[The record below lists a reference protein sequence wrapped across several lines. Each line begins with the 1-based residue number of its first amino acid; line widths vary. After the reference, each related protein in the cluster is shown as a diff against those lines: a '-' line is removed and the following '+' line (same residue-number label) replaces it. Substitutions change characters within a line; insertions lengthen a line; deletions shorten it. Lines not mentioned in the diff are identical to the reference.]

1 MAKTKQTDIP
11 QHFTVVEAAA
21 PFPCMRGRNMFCV
34 ADDCGDPMS
43 DEAIADE
50 LEIKG
55 TLHSR
60 QVKVVEIMRN
70 IVPVTMSNVYVSD
83 NGSAHIMV
91 DEYFA
96 TKPGCQAVA
105 DELNRRYADMVA
117 KKEKKRNGKGTR

>member
-1 MAKTKQTDIP
+1 MAKTKQPGI
-11 QHFTVVEAAA
+11 QSRFTVVEAAA
-21 PFPCMRGRNMFCV
+21 PFPCMRGRKMFCI
-34 ADDCGDPMS
+34 ADDRGEPMS

-60 QVKVVEIMRN
+60 QVKVVEVMRS
-70 IVPVTMSNVYVSD
+70 IVPVTMSYVYVSD
-83 NGSAHIMV
+83 NGPAHIMV

-96 TKPGCQAVA
+96 SKPGCQRVA

-117 KKEKKRNGKGTR
+117 KKEKRNGKRTR

>member
-21 PFPCMRGRNMFCV
+21 PFPSKKDRKMFCI

-60 QVKVVEIMRN
+60 QVKVVEVMRS
-70 IVPVTMSNVYVSD
+70 IVPVTMSHVYVSD
-83 NGSAHIMV
+83 NGPAHIMV

-96 TKPGCQAVA
+96 AKPGCQKVA
-105 DELNRRYADMVA
+105 DKLNRLYADMVA
-117 KKEKKRNGKGTR
+117 KKEKRNGKGTR

>member
-1 MAKTKQTDIP
+1 
-11 QHFTVVEAAA
+11 
-21 PFPCMRGRNMFCV
+21 MFCV

-60 QVKVVEIMRN
+60 QVKVVEIMRS
-70 IVPVTMSNVYVSD
+70 IVPVTMSHVYVSD
-83 NGSAHIMV
+83 NGPAHIMV

-96 TKPGCQAVA
+96 SKPGCQKVA

-117 KKEKKRNGKGTR
+117 KQEKRNGKGTH

>member
-21 PFPCMRGRNMFCV
+21 PFPCMRGRNMFCI
-34 ADDCGDPMS
+34 ADDQGEPMS

-70 IVPVTMSNVYVSD
+70 IVPVPMSFVYVSN
-83 NGSAHIMV
+83 NGPAHMMV
-91 DEYFA
+91 DDYFA
-96 TKPGCQAVA
+96 SKPGCQRVA

-117 KKEKKRNGKGTR
+117 KKEKKNGKRTH

>member
-60 QVKVVEIMRN
+60 QVKVVEVMRS
-70 IVPVTMSNVYVSD
+70 IVPVTMSHVYVSD
-83 NGSAHIMV
+83 NGPAHIMV

-96 TKPGCQAVA
+96 AKPGCQKVA
-105 DELNRRYADMVA
+105 DELNRLYADMVA
-117 KKEKKRNGKGTR
+117 KKEKKAHGKRTR

>member
-60 QVKVVEIMRN
+60 QVKVVEIMRS
-70 IVPVTMSNVYVSD
+70 IVPVTMSHVYVSD
-83 NGSAHIMV
+83 NGPAHIMV

-96 TKPGCQAVA
+96 SKPGCQKVA

-117 KKEKKRNGKGTR
+117 KQEKRNGKGTH